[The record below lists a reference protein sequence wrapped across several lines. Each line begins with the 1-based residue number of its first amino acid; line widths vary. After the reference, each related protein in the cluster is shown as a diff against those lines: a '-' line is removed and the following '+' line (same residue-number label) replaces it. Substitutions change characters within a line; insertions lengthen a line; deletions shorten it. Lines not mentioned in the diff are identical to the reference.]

1 MSLDF
6 EVRSLREVP
15 MFSGLEPA
23 RLKLVAFASDRLAF
37 AVGEIVFK
45 QGGRSDGA
53 YIILDGSADVTVSA
67 GDKDIVVASVG
78 RNALIGEMGILTDS
92 PRSASVTATS
102 ELSALRIRKDVFFDL
117 AREFPGVAIAVMRD
131 LARRLERTNAL
142 LAEVR
147 TDPS

>member
-1 MSLDF
+1 MSLDH

-23 RLKLVAFASDRLAF
+23 RLKLLAFSSDRVSF
-37 AVGEIVFK
+37 AIGEVLFK

-67 GDKDIVVASVG
+67 GDKEIVVASVS
-78 RNALIGEMGILTDS
+78 RNALIGEMGILTDA

-102 ELSALRIRKDVFFDL
+102 DLSALRIRKDVFFDL
-117 AREFPGVAIAVMRD
+117 AREFPGVAVAVMRE

-142 LAEVR
+142 LAEMR
-147 TDPS
+147 TGHG